1 MNTVARDLFPSAREE
16 GRDVRR
22 DAVMNRDKIIRAAE
36 EVFAER
42 GPAATLDDVA
52 HAANVG
58 PATLYRRFA
67 NKDALVREVLV
78 SFFQRLIDT
87 AHDAEQA
94 RPESGLDEFLSTV
107 GVELARNPGLSA
119 PVWGELAPTELVE
132 ELRDLSTDLLE
143 RAQAV
148 DAIRRDVTVDD
159 ITAAVWALRGVINAE
174 RADAA
179 QQGHELWRRHLR
191 TTLRGFRD

>member
-1 MNTVARDLFPSAREE
+1 
-16 GRDVRR
+16 VRR

-94 RPESGLDEFLSTV
+94 PPESGLDEFLSTV
-107 GVELARNPGLSA
+107 GVELARNAGLSA
-119 PVWGELAPTELVE
+119 PVWGELAP
-132 ELRDLSTDLLE
+132 TDLLE

-174 RADAA
+174 RTDAA
-179 QQGHELWRRHLR
+179 QRGHELWRRHLR

>member
-1 MNTVARDLFPSAREE
+1 
-16 GRDVRR
+16 VRR

-94 RPESGLDEFLSTV
+94 PPESGLDEFLSTV
-107 GVELARNPGLSA
+107 GVELARNAGLSA

-179 QQGHELWRRHLR
+179 QRGHELWRRHLR
-191 TTLRGFRD
+191 TILRGFRD